1 MSVLLGID
9 VANAINEKIIEELKT
24 RKKIPNLAIIRV
36 GEKADDISYERGAKK
51 KMEKLGLSSKSY
63 VFLIIS

>member
-51 KMEKLGLSSKSY
+51 KMEK
-63 VFLIIS
+63 